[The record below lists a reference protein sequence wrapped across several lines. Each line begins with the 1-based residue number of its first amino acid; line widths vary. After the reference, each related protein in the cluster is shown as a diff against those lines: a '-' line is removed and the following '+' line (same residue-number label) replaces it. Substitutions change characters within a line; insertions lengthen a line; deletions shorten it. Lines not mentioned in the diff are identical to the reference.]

1 VRTLIAS
8 GVPEQDIITRT
19 HAELDLRNQAV
30 VQAFFQ
36 QQRPAQVY
44 LAAAKV
50 GGIHANNT
58 YPADFIYDNLMV
70 QANVIDAA
78 HRVGVQKLLFLGS
91 SCIYPRLA
99 AQPMAEDALLT
110 GALEPTNEP
119 YAIAKIAGIKMC
131 ESYNRQHGRDYRSV
145 MPTNLYG
152 PGDNYHPENSHVIP
166 ALIRRFHE
174 AKMSGAPEL
183 AIWGSG
189 TPRREFLYVDDMAA
203 ASAFVMNL
211 PLQAYKAQTLPMQ
224 SHLNVGFGSDV
235 TIAELAQ
242 VVIWIGFLQWTHH
255 NGFAAPRDPIL
266 QPIDT
271 IRNMDAIIDLSDP
284 DDPEEPEWPEAD
296 VIVGNPP
303 FLGNRMIAAQ
313 LGKDYVKALSRLYE
327 KRMEGRPDICCY
339 WFEKANAQIV
349 AGRAQRA
356 GLLATQAIRGG
367 TNRVVVQRI
376 IDESEIFY
384 AISDQE
390 WILDGAAV
398 HISMIGFSAKG
409 ATTASKVLDGK
420 TVPVIHANLTAAAD
434 STSAHTLKANADISF
449 QGGIKRGSFD
459 MPETEA
465 IVLLQDS
472 GNPNHRPNSDVLV
485 PYING
490 LDIAR
495 RPRHIWVV
503 DFGDADEQT
512 AAVDNTWMPTLR
524 V

>member
-1 VRTLIAS
+1 MTQPRQTIYVAGHRGMVGSAIVRTLLAS
-8 GVPEQDIITRT
+8 GVPQEDIIKRT

-36 QQRPAQVY
+36 QQRPSQVY

-78 HRVGVQKLLFLGS
+78 HSVGVQKLLFLGS

-110 GALEPTNEP
+110 GTLEPTNEP

-174 AKMSGAPEL
+174 AKTSGAPGV

-203 ASAFVMNL
+203 ASVFVMNL
-211 PLQAYKAQTLPMQ
+211 PLQAYQAQTSPMQ

-242 VVIWIGFLQWTHH
+242 AVGQAVGYRGYITFDTSKPDG
-255 NGFAAPRDPIL
+255 APRKWMDS
-266 QPIDT
+266 
-271 IRNMDAIIDLSDP
+271 IRLNALGWQAQVDL
-284 DDPEEPEWPEAD
+284 A
-296 VIVGNPP
+296 
-303 FLGNRMIAAQ
+303 
-313 LGKDYVKALSRLYE
+313 
-327 KRMEGRPDICCY
+327 
-339 WFEKANAQIV
+339 
-349 AGRAQRA
+349 A
-356 GLLATQAIRGG
+356 GLRSAYADF
-367 TNRVVVQRI
+367 VQ
-376 IDESEIFY
+376 SY
-384 AISDQE
+384 
-390 WILDGAAV
+390 
-398 HISMIGFSAKG
+398 
-409 ATTASKVLDGK
+409 
-420 TVPVIHANLTAAAD
+420 PV
-434 STSAHTLKANADISF
+434 
-449 QGGIKRGSFD
+449 Q
-459 MPETEA
+459 
-465 IVLLQDS
+465 
-472 GNPNHRPNSDVLV
+472 
-485 PYING
+485 
-490 LDIAR
+490 IA
-495 RPRHIWVV
+495 
-503 DFGDADEQT
+503 
-512 AAVDNTWMPTLR
+512 
-524 V
+524 